1 LADGSS
7 RLKPGSQNA
16 LIVAALEANGG
27 WMSTAQ
33 IHRAAGFSRLN
44 SRISEL
50 REYGY
55 EIPSRHVEGKQG
67 PHSTQYMLMAA
78 PRAERPQGTGLTSS
92 SLDRAQESY
101 LSSDAQSG
109 RSAHSAD
116 IQLSI
121 EEAAA

>member
-1 LADGSS
+1 MSA

-44 SRISEL
+44 SRIAEL

-55 EIPSRHVEGKQG
+55 EIPSRHVEGKVG
-67 PHSTQYMLMAA
+67 PHGHEYRLVAT
-78 PRAERPQGTGLTSS
+78 PRAERTNDTEATAAPTSTVS
-92 SLDRAQESY
+92 P
-101 LSSDAQSG
+101 
-109 RSAHSAD
+109 RSAQGAV
-116 IQLSI
+116 QLTL
-121 EEAAA
+121 EVAA

>member
-1 LADGSS
+1 VTT

-44 SRISEL
+44 SRIAEL

-55 EIPSRHVEGKQG
+55 EIPSRHVEGRVG
-67 PHSTQYMLMAA
+67 PHSTEYMLVAA
-78 PRAERPQGTGLTSS
+78 PRAERPNKGSGLTSS

-101 LSSDAQSG
+101 PSSDAQSG

-116 IQLSI
+116 TQLTL
-121 EEAAA
+121 EMAA

>member
-1 LADGSS
+1 MTSV

-55 EIPSRHVEGKQG
+55 EIPSRHVEGKRGPQG
-67 PHSTQYMLMAA
+67 TEYRLVAA
-78 PRAERPQGTGLTSS
+78 PRAERPLGTGLMTS
-92 SLDRAQESY
+92 SLDPAQERP
-101 LSSDAQSG
+101 SSAAGPG
-109 RSAHSAD
+109 RSAPGAV
-116 IQLSI
+116 QLTL
-121 EEAAA
+121 EVAA